1 MFRIR
6 IRIKK
11 GHVDPHENMRIWAV
25 PGGLEKYKT
34 SKGFLLYLISIFFTN
49 FYNKSQDKKKK
60 KNSQKPQKNHT

>member
-1 MFRIR
+1 MFEFYLNSVFRIR

-34 SKGFLLYLISIFFTN
+34 SKGFLI
-49 FYNKSQDKKKK
+49 
-60 KNSQKPQKNHT
+60 